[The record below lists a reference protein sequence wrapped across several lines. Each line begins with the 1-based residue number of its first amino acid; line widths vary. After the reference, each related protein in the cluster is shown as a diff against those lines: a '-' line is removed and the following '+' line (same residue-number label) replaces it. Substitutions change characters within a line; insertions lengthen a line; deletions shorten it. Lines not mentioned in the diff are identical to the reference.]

1 MNALVANIGGLAIF
15 SSCWLTNAFNWR
27 LESEDHMQS
36 WSISQLYY
44 LRLEWSCFFI
54 IVSYVEA
61 LYIVG
66 KVETFL
72 FTDY

>member
-1 MNALVANIGGLAIF
+1 
-15 SSCWLTNAFNWR
+15 
-27 LESEDHMQS
+27 MQS